1 MSNINTD
8 LGLQALSSITIFSKY
23 AKYVPEKKRRET
35 WDEIVDR
42 YQTMMIKKY
51 PKLQD
56 AIIESA
62 KFIRDKKVLPSMR
75 ALQFAG
81 PAMEVNNARGYNC
94 AYLPVDSL
102 YSFSETM
109 FLLLG
114 GSGVGFSVQ
123 KHHVAQLP
131 AIKKQQSYK
140 HKNYLIEDSI
150 MGWADAVKVLIK
162 FYFEGGYKPKFDFR
176 AIREKGARLVTAGG
190 KAPGPEPLKIA
201 LAHIDAIMERKEDGS
216 KLSPLECHD
225 IMCHIANS
233 VLAGGIRRSAMISL
247 FSHDDE
253 EMITCKYGNWWELN
267 EQRGR
272 SNNSAVLKR
281 GEVSEE
287 EFMSLW
293 KRIEASGSGE
303 PGIYWSNDLDWGTN
317 PCCEIGLRPFQ
328 FCNLCEVN
336 VSDIKDQDDLNER
349 VAIAA
354 FFGTLQAG
362 FFDFHYLRPIWQK
375 TTQKDALL
383 GIGMTGIGSGEILK
397 YDLELVANT
406 AKTMNRDLSSLIGTN
421 EAARITCIKPSG
433 TTSLVLG
440 TASGIHAWHAPH
452 YLRTMRF
459 NKNEDIAMYLEINHP
474 ELCEDDVLRPKDT
487 VCVRIPVKAPEG
499 SILRTETALDTLER
513 VKKFSIEWVKA
524 GHNNGA
530 NTHNVSA
537 TISIDNDRK
546 YISVNMSDGKGSR
559 YTQTDDGYM
568 NEWQAVG
575 NWMWEN
581 REVYNGLSV
590 LPFFG
595 GTYKQ
600 APFED
605 ITEEEYNN
613 RIKSL
618 KSIDLTKVME
628 IDDTVNFG
636 AIAACSGPEGCE
648 VNI

>member
-1 MSNINTD
+1 MD
-8 LGLQALSSITIFSKY
+8 LGLDALGKITVFSKY
-23 AKYVPEKKRRET
+23 AKHIPNLQRRET
-35 WDEIVDR
+35 WNEIVDR
-42 YQTMMIKKY
+42 YEEMMIKKY
-51 PKLQD
+51 PSLSES
-56 AIIESA
+56 ITESA
-62 KFIRDKKVLPSMR
+62 KFIREKKVLPSMR

-131 AIKKQQSYK
+131 AIKKQE
-140 HKNYLIEDSI
+140 NYRQRNFLIEDSI
-150 MGWADAVKVLIK
+150 MGWADAVKVLMK
-162 FYFEGGYKPKFDFR
+162 FYFEGGTKPKFDFR
-176 AIREKGARLVTAGG
+176 AIRHKGARLVTAGG
-190 KAPGPEPLKIA
+190 KAPGPEPLKIC
-201 LAHIDAIMERKEDGS
+201 LSHIEAIMERKEDGE
-216 KLSPLECHD
+216 KLTPLEAHD

-287 EFMSLW
+287 EFMALW

-303 PGIYWSNDLDWGTN
+303 PGLYWTNDLDWGTN

-336 VSDIKDQDDLNER
+336 VSDVKDQQDLNDR
-349 VAIAA
+349 VGVAA

-397 YDLELVANT
+397 YDLEAAAHI
-406 AKTMNRDLSSLIGTN
+406 AKVTNQLISAKIGTN
-421 EAARITCIKPSG
+421 EAARVTCIKPSG

-440 TASGIHAWHAPH
+440 TASGIHAWHAPY

-459 NKNEDIAMYLEINHP
+459 NKNEAIAQYLMINHP
-474 ELCEDDVLRPKDT
+474 ELCEDDVLRPTDT
-487 VCVRIPVKAPEG
+487 LCVRIPVKAPEG
-499 SILRTETALDTLER
+499 SIMRTETAIDTLER
-513 VKKFSIEWVKA
+513 VKKFSQEWIKP
-524 GHNNGA
+524 GHINGA

-537 TISIDNDRK
+537 TISIDQDRK

-559 YTQTDDGYM
+559 YTQTDDGFL

-575 NWMWEN
+575 DWMWEN
-581 REVYNGLSV
+581 RETYNGLSV
-590 LPFFG
+590 LPYFG
-595 GTYKQ
+595 GTYQQ

-605 ITEEEYNN
+605 ITEEEYNT
-613 RIKSL
+613 RIASVKE
-618 KSIDLTKVME
+618 IDLTKVIEM
-628 IDDTVNFG
+628 DDNVDFG
-636 AIAACSGPEGCE
+636 QVAACAGGACE
-648 VNI
+648 VA